1 MKKLLTLLFFSI
13 FLNINFAQEILDQ
26 VAAVVDNEVI
36 LESEVNFRT
45 NMLAAQQGLNASDP
59 EVREQVLNMMIEE
72 KLLYAQAEADTIIVS
87 PDEIDG
93 QLDYQMN
100 YYVQQ
105 YGSRERVEEM
115 YGMSM
120 DKIKRELRE
129 DVRKNLMAQRVQ
141 SEKFRNVEVTRRE
154 VEEFF
159 KTYKDSLGTM
169 PEKYE
174 IAHIFINPNEN
185 ARLKSKTRV
194 LANSILDSIKN
205 GADFEELAKKMSDDP
220 GSASQGGDL
229 GFVKR
234 GVFYPEFEAAAFALE
249 PGEISKV
256 IESPVGFHIIELLER
271 RGDAIHAR
279 HILFKVESDDE
290 ADLEAIELL
299 SEIRDSILNGK
310 KSFAYYA
317 KKYSDDDESSVF
329 GGDLGTFKSNELD
342 PAFADAVLAL
352 KKGEISFPKRL
363 DLGKN
368 NYGFHII
375 KLKDKV
381 AAHEPSLAKDYAD
394 LENLASFR
402 KKQELYK
409 EWMDELKDKIYWE
422 VKI

>member
-1 MKKLLTLLFFSI
+1 MKKLLTLLLFSVFI
-13 FLNINFAQEILDQ
+13 NLNYAQEVLDQ
-26 VAAVVDNEVI
+26 VAAIVDNEVI
-36 LESEVNFRT
+36 LQSEVEFRT
-45 NMLAAQQGLNASDP
+45 NMLAAQQGVNASDP

-72 KLLYAQAEADTIIVS
+72 KLLYAQAEADTIVIT
-87 PDEIDG
+87 PEEIDG

-100 YYVQQ
+100 YYIQT

-115 YGMSM
+115 YGMSI
-120 DKIKRELRE
+120 DKIRRELRE

-141 SEKFRNVEVTRRE
+141 GEKFRNIEVTRRE

-159 KTYKDSLGTM
+159 KSYKDSLGTM

-185 ARLKSKTRV
+185 ERLKVQTKKYART
-194 LANSILDSIKN
+194 ILDSIKN
-205 GADFEELAKKMSDDP
+205 GADFAKLAKELSDDP

-234 GVFYPEFEAAAFALE
+234 GVFFPEFEAAAFALE

-290 ADLEAIELL
+290 ADLDAIELL
-299 SEIRDSILNGK
+299 TEIRDSILSGK
-310 KSFAYYA
+310 NSFAYYA

-329 GGDLGTFKSNELD
+329 GGDLGTFKSSELD
-342 PAFADAVLAL
+342 PAFSDAVLAL
-352 KKGEISFPKRL
+352 KKGEISYPKRL
-363 DLGKN
+363 DLGKK

-381 AAHEPSLAKDYAD
+381 AAHEPSLAMDYAD

-409 EWMDELKDKIYWE
+409 EWMDELKEKIYWE